1 MILAQREAFGSSPEK
16 CGSSGSLL
24 DVTLT
29 FGLTF
34 PNALHGLGSKSLR
47 SYSQVDFG
55 SELSSLQRCLEN
67 YEEQSFI
74 RLGSSRQVVTLLL
87 PRSSGDSFLFLPCV
101 SSWPPGSRKVRQ
113 WLVMVF
119 YVDVIIVGLRKAC
132 TIRRIV
138 SGGLLWWMSKFGEE
152 AWCQVNS

>member
-55 SELSSLQRCLEN
+55 SELSSLQRCLELRRTVIHKTWVIQAGS
-67 YEEQSFI
+67 YSAPSQEQWGLIFI
-74 RLGSSRQVVTLLL
+74 PSLCV
-87 PRSSGDSFLFLPCV
+87 FLA
-101 SSWPPGSRKVRQ
+101 SW
-113 WLVMVF
+113 L
-119 YVDVIIVGLRKAC
+119 
-132 TIRRIV
+132 
-138 SGGLLWWMSKFGEE
+138 
-152 AWCQVNS
+152 